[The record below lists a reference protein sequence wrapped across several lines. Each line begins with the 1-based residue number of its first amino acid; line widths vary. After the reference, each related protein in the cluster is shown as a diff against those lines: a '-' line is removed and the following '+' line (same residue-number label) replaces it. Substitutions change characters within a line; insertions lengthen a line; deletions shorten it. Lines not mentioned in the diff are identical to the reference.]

1 MSPKSFHSSY
11 IKPKLTG
18 PAGELARLRALS
30 YSQPP
35 QPGSPAPPPELSLQA
50 CMGLRYFRGF
60 SQLNI

>member
-1 MSPKSFHSSY
+1 MSPKSFHSLY

-35 QPGSPAPPPELSLQA
+35 QPGSPAPPELSLQA
-50 CMGLRYFRGF
+50 LISLRVYVISGGF
-60 SQLNI
+60 PK